1 MTHLWQLNTNRRTL
15 PPSGGD
21 WVAALIRLSLTRR
34 PPAPGMTLVATTGL
48 TKMTL
53 QRPQVTP
60 HNASHTN
67 DRLDVKSISANIV
80 LPCADPKGHR
90 TLVLRPPAIPHHSSR
105 TLLLALVMIGLMSVT
120 LDAADSSG
128 FQVRTYAITNAQ
140 IITAP
145 GRDAETGHVIV
156 RFGRIAAVGNQ
167 VEIPADADLI
177 SGDGLTVYP
186 GFIDAGTTAFL
197 DDTKPSAIEGRKAE
211 VSKYALAGMRVD
223 HHSGLTP
230 EFMAAEHLKLTG
242 AELDK
247 FRQTGFVAVHVLP
260 SGRIASGQGAVVNL
274 SSLPIRESLL
284 STNSFAT
291 LELFARGGDI
301 YPSTKMGAHSHLRQ
315 TFLDAERHTR
325 QGRLFSENVAGIE
338 RPAADPVFDNFTAI
352 KSGRLRSLFLAN
364 ARDDLERALNF
375 AAEHQLRIV
384 IWGGQ
389 EADRVADRLKKTETD
404 VILHVDFGA
413 EPKLDPPKTGDAEF
427 PELPELQRIREHKLS
442 EWKRRITGLSDL
454 HKAGVRFAIS
464 SRDGKAPEDL
474 LKSVRQAIAYGL
486 DRNAALAAL
495 TTYPAGILGLEK
507 ELGTITVGQPA
518 NLIAMTGPFDH
529 EQSKVRHVIVNGQR
543 FEYHKDAKPVPP
555 KKSGESQPLNFAGTW
570 AVDIQTTDGPLHG
583 TLELT
588 QTERTLG
595 GRFQSEQGDGRVSSG
610 TATSDS
616 FDFTVSIGAGDATIQ
631 LKFNSTGWTWQ
642 PPKDKSSA
650 EADRSK
656 DDSTAQPTEIHGQLK
671 SPFGSVTKWSA
682 KKSTPIQHPQSTTVQ
697 LSGIDTSD
705 ADEPPK
711 VDPTSASAL
720 APANVDSTSKPAPA
734 TKRDQPLEFPADRR
748 ARPVVTGG
756 NVLIQHGTVLT
767 ATGAT
772 LPKTSI
778 LVRGGTII
786 AIGPDLQP
794 DSGMTVIDAT
804 GRHVMPGIIDTH
816 SHIMISNGINEY
828 TDSIVCDVRI
838 RDVVSTDD
846 PSEYRALAGGVTTA
860 RLLHGSANCIGG
872 QDAVVQL
879 KHGLTAAEHLFP
891 GAHSGVKFA
900 LGENVKSRG
909 GRFPNTR
916 LGVEATLNRA
926 FLEALDYRRIW
937 LDYEQRKQQAG
948 GAADRLLPP
957 RRDLRLEALADI
969 LNHQKFIH
977 SHCYRADEILML
989 LRVAENHGIR
999 VWSLQHVLEGYK
1011 VAPEI
1016 VKHGASCSTF
1026 ADWWAYKMEAFDA
1039 IPQNAA
1045 LLHEAGANA
1054 VIKSDDWELIRHLYQ
1069 EASKT
1074 VRYGNMPPDV
1084 ALQAITLNPARE
1096 LGLAD
1101 RIGSIEVGKQADLA
1115 IFSGH
1120 PLNAFSRCE
1129 QTLIAGEVY
1138 FIRDKQPT
1146 IMTSAT
1152 ASRSATPSELQLL
1165 SPRERIQKID
1175 LDPAKATRYAIVGA
1189 TLHPI
1194 DAADIPEG
1202 MLIVDDGK
1210 IGALGQN
1217 VPLPEGIPVIRVS
1230 GLHLYPGLIDAGTSV
1245 GLIEIGMI
1253 RATNDLSDSGQFQT
1267 DLRAGIAV
1275 NPDSELIPVAR
1286 AGGITTILCLPA
1298 GSGNMTS
1305 HYPTYGP
1312 TISGQASLIR
1322 LAGWTMPEMVFN
1334 MEAGLHVIWPSG
1346 KNRKSD
1352 IEDLTRYV
1360 KEARVYDKARQ
1371 LESDSKPNS
1380 QSNPVSSP
1388 LILDPRYEA
1397 FRPYLRGDKPVF
1409 VEADTEQQIVDALQ
1423 FAKKEKLKIVLC
1435 GATDGWK
1442 AAEAIRAANVPV
1454 IVGPVMRKPIEEF
1467 DPFDAPYANAG
1478 RLHEAGISLAFRSDT
1493 ASNSRNVPFEAAMS
1507 VAYGLPEST
1516 ALRAV
1521 TLGSAEILGIADQ
1534 FGSLTVGKRANLILT
1549 DGSPLQPTTQ
1559 IKGIVIDG
1567 QAFQPES
1574 RQTRFYDKYRAR
1586 LQGLAK

>member
-1 MTHLWQLNTNRRTL
+1 MNLPRPQIITRHSSQANPHLDHGPISTNTL
-15 PPSGGD
+15 PNGPKPTT
-21 WVAALIRLSLTRR
+21 ALQETSD
-34 PPAPGMTLVATTGL
+34 V
-48 TKMTL
+48 K
-53 QRPQVTP
+53 QRPQSP
-60 HNASHTN
+60 HQWA
-67 DRLDVKSISANIV
+67 R
-80 LPCADPKGHR
+80 
-90 TLVLRPPAIPHHSSR
+90 AI
-105 TLLLALVMIGLMSVT
+105 LLMLATIGLMTSNFA
-120 LDAADSSG
+120 AADSSG
-128 FQVRTYAITNAQ
+128 FQVHTYAITNVQ
-140 IITAP
+140 IVTAP
-145 GRDAETGHVIV
+145 GREPETGHIVV

-167 VEIPADADLI
+167 AEIPADADVI
-177 SGDGLTVYP
+177 RGDGLTVYP
-186 GFIDAGTTAFL
+186 GFVDAGTTAFL
-197 DDTKPSAIEGRKAE
+197 DDTKPVPIEGRKAE

-230 EFMAAEHLKLTG
+230 EFAAAEHLKLAT

-247 FRQTGFVAVHVLP
+247 FRQAGFVAVHVLP

-274 SSLPIRESLL
+274 SSLPPRESLL

-291 LELFARGGDI
+291 LELFARGGDT

-325 QGRLFSENVAGIE
+325 QGRLFSENVTGME
-338 RPAADPVFDNFTAI
+338 RPAADPVFDTFTAI
-352 KSGRLRSLFLAN
+352 KSGRLRTLFLAN

-375 AAEHQLRIV
+375 AAEHQLRIT
-384 IWGGQ
+384 IWGGL
-389 EADRVADRLKKTETD
+389 EAERVADRLKKTETD
-404 VILHVDFGA
+404 VILHVDFGN
-413 EPKLDPPKTGDAEF
+413 EPKLDPPKPSDSEF
-427 PELPELQRIREHKLS
+427 PELPELQRVREHKLS
-442 EWKRRITGLSDL
+442 EWKRRITGLADL

-474 LKSVRQAIAYGL
+474 LKSIRQAITFGL

-495 TTYPAGILGLEK
+495 TTHPAAILGLEK
-507 ELGTITVGQPA
+507 DLGTITVGQPA

-543 FEYHKDAKPVPP
+543 FEYHKDAKPVPLTKP
-555 KKSGESQPLNFAGTW
+555 GDSRTLNLAGAW
-570 AVDIQTTDGPLHG
+570 AVDIQTTEGALRAS
-583 TLELT
+583 LELT
-588 QTERTLG
+588 QTDRTLG

-631 LKFNSTGWTWQ
+631 LKFDSVGWNWQ
-642 PPKDKSSA
+642 SPKDKTPPAS
-650 EADRSK
+650 DRPV
-656 DDSTAQPTEIHGQLK
+656 DTNAAQPTEIHGHLK
-671 SPFGSVTKWSA
+671 SPFGSTTKWSA
-682 KKSTPIQHPQSTTVQ
+682 KKVIPAQPPQTTAVQ
-697 LSGIDTSD
+697 LSGIDTAD
-705 ADEPPK
+705 TDEPQK
-711 VDPTSASAL
+711 AAPTGVSAL
-720 APANVDSTSKPAPA
+720 TPANVESNSKPAPA
-734 TKRDQPLEFPADRR
+734 ARRDQPLEFPADRR
-748 ARPVVTGG
+748 ARPLITGG
-756 NVLIQHGTVLT
+756 SVLIQHGTVLT

-778 LVRGGTII
+778 LVRSGSIV

-794 DSGMTVIDAT
+794 DSGMTVIDAA
-804 GRHVMPGIIDTH
+804 GRYVMPGIIDTH

-926 FLEALDYRRIW
+926 FLEALDYRRVW
-937 LDYEQRKQQAG
+937 LAYEQRKQQAG

-957 RRDLRLEALADI
+957 RRDLRLEALVEI

-1096 LGLAD
+1096 LGLSD

-1138 FIRDKQPT
+1138 FTRDKQPT
-1146 IMTSAT
+1146 IMTPTT
-1152 ASRSATPSELQLL
+1152 ASRSATPSELKLIPPQ
-1165 SPRERIQKID
+1165 ERLTRIE

-1202 MLIVDDGK
+1202 MLIVQDGK
-1210 IGALGQN
+1210 ITALGQS
-1217 VPLPEGIPVIRVS
+1217 VPLPDGIPVIRAR

-1253 RATNDLSDSGQFQT
+1253 RATNDLSDSGQFQA

-1352 IEDLTRYV
+1352 IEDLARYL

-1371 LESDSKPNS
+1371 LESESKPNS
-1380 QSNPVSSP
+1380 QSEPPSSP

-1409 VEADTEQQIVDALQ
+1409 VEAETEQQIFDALQ
-1423 FAKKEKLKIVLC
+1423 FANKEKLKIVLC

-1442 AAEAIRAANVPV
+1442 VADSIRAANVPV

-1478 RLHEAGISLAFRSDT
+1478 RLHEAGIALSFRSDT
-1493 ASNSRNVPFEAAMS
+1493 ASNSRNVPFEAAMA

-1516 ALRAV
+1516 ALRAI
-1521 TLGSAEILGIADQ
+1521 TLSSAEILGIADQ
-1534 FGSLTVGKRANLILT
+1534 VGSLTVGKRANLILT

-1574 RQTRFYDKYRAR
+1574 RQTKFYDKYRTR
-1586 LQGLAK
+1586 LHDQPK